1 MAKPSKRP
9 VSGKPP
15 VATEEAN
22 IESPRKLMHGA
33 VPDVTHAI
41 GGTPIVRLSKVAT
54 HVRSSIYVKCE
65 YLNPGGSMKDR
76 IALNI
81 IRDAEKKGLLKPGGV
96 IIEATSG
103 NTGAGLAMVAAL
115 RGYQCIFV
123 MPDKMSAE
131 KVANLRSLGAK
142 VVLCP
147 TAVDAE
153 DPRSYYSVTKRLVAE
168 TPNSFHANQYHNPA
182 NPEAHYLSTGPE
194 LWAQT
199 HGELEVFVAGMGTG
213 GTISGCGKYFKE
225 QNPKVKIV
233 GVDPIGS
240 IYYELKKTGRITKP
254 FSYSVE
260 GIGEDFVP
268 TTMNLDIVDEIIRVD
283 DKDCFLLTRAL
294 VQKEGILCG
303 GSAGAAVMGAIRYA
317 EHLDEQGLPPQ
328 NIVVLLPDSSQKY
341 LSKIFDDNWM
351 RDNGFL
357 DTEDPLGT
365 VSDIFASRPPRPA
378 ITAERTATL
387 RQVIALLKEH
397 GISQVPVIDRGRIC
411 GIVAEVDLLNHI
423 LVKGASLDS
432 PIEPIIEADYQTVT
446 PQTKVRLLKTIFN
459 DAKMVCVLASRPGTS
474 SEGLSPSKAAVP
486 SDSLLGVITKI
497 DLIDYLATRRS

>member
-9 VSGKPP
+9 ASGKPP

-22 IESPRKLMHGA
+22 IDSPRKLMHGA